1 MINVT
6 FLLKGSTRSTLSR
19 KHQNLGVVYPGI
31 TAYNT
36 DSSIQALSFCAKN
49 PSQKL
54 PPEEA
59 KAIRKQ
65 RAQQGKSKLL
75 LQPLSV
81 FPSISTSVHLNL
93 AFHHLP
99 N

>member
-1 MINVT
+1 M
-6 FLLKGSTRSTLSR
+6 
-19 KHQNLGVVYPGI
+19 VYPGI

-65 RAQQGKSKLL
+65 RAQQGKSKSLSK
-75 LQPLSV
+75 PLSV
-81 FPSISTSVHLNL
+81 CPSSYASVRLTTTFRHLISNRVTSE
-93 AFHHLP
+93 
-99 N
+99 

>member
-1 MINVT
+1 MHSYLIIVI

-65 RAQQGKSKLL
+65 RAQQGKSKSLFHFC
-75 LQPLSV
+75 LS
-81 FPSISTSVHLNL
+81 FLPSLCPSVSL
-93 AFHHLP
+93 
-99 N
+99 

>member
-1 MINVT
+1 MI